1 MEIVSDGTY
10 SSLAYDAAGIAAI
23 SYGVSTMPS
32 GTNQLWIAR
41 RTGCSGACW
50 VTQLIEDF
58 APSTL
63 AWRTS
68 LAFAPTGAA
77 SISFG
82 NYSTRDLMS
91 ATQVP

>member
-1 MEIVSDGTY
+1 MASY
-10 SSLAYDAAGIAAI
+10 SSMAYDPAGIAAI
-23 SYGVSTMPS
+23 SYGVSTIPS

-41 RTGCSGACW
+41 RTGCSNTCW

-58 APSTL
+58 APVTL

-68 LAFAPTGAA
+68 LAFSPTGAA

-82 NYSTRDLMS
+82 NYTNRDLMF